1 MLIIILSFLLV
12 CLIINFYYKFYF
24 LRLNKEGFEENSEL
38 LNVQNNTQPLK
49 VVGGGWIIKFQN
61 EGENF
66 ERNLLLTQDTDEIP
80 KILRSKAFFPAPQL
94 DPTKTKLA
102 SSEII
107 AIYNDPNWSREEF
120 NYKITKKGKDNLLSL
135 VRIEE
140 NGSDVK
146 KLQTAINEK
155 NLNKLIVDIPAY
167 LSEDLPDQSGLPASI
182 VSYNRALV
190 QSSENENEYIVSG
203 PLIVPNYIS
212 NPETIGE
219 NNNTPINLDNA
230 PIGSDDGI
238 KMISQIQENER
249 TDAPVITEVVDYDEE
264 LNNYLEKYKSIS
276 VADLQK
282 QYMIGG
288 GYKKSFLPKLNSQYK
303 EKFMREKSIQESS
316 LIGGWSCLLDE
327 TPDKLCDS
335 DGNWKCTPSTE
346 NKVCLPVCKKLT
358 YDAGGFWNFTDGEN
372 STLVYFIEKKIDSEN
387 SEKSTLVFNT
397 VNVSE
402 SDDMLDET
410 TTLMANQEPSSDS
423 DLDPSIFENVYVTI
437 IDGNTTSLQNIFT
450 NGKPNYVNDVPGV
463 YEFNN
468 NSCHKRAK
476 IITREEKF
484 NRQIGEK
491 VIKGANYIASKCTG
505 PRPAT
510 EDPEYEEWFDDCG
523 DMMPS
528 NTKLT
533 PAEIRKQNAL
543 RMRSKSRAN
552 RYKTLNKDL
561 TTTRM
566 GLGPGMLSSG
576 PSTGPS
582 RGPARGPSLGPA
594 VGVSS
599 RDAEENLKN
608 IIPDAE
614 TEEAIVMSKIAEDKE
629 VKAKAALRDVENKAV
644 STEVAVKAAME
655 EKKKRRRNVN
665 AIIAAQKATD
675 NAGETAR
682 QRANAAK
689 DAAREAKQRRD
700 EFIQR
705 ALAAA
710 AKAKTAQ
717 ATAEDVQ
724 KAELAVAE
732 RDAAITS
739 AEQADKL
746 AKTQEKSLEVLF
758 NKKKSLFE
766 KLTKAR
772 EEDMKANNYLK
783 AVNKQKD
790 ETTKAIFQ
798 ARKYA
803 EDAKELVL
811 ANSQNLAV
819 VQQKAIEKAEEKKE
833 ELNQSEEKSSN
844 PIYNMFNLSI
854 FNNPLTKKV
863 ESFIGREGFH
873 AADHKEPEN
882 VTDWNKGH
890 LKIKFNSSGASGTG
904 ISQKELHLYLDGTEK
919 YAKLDNTHIFSYKK
933 INESGMDIIELT
945 RQSTIDQGKL
955 DTNTPPNDVTA
966 LRALIKSGELSK
978 IKFNDK
984 WTPTV
989 GGSEVAITA
998 GEIGINSLTE
1008 NEIVRYTWSENTA
1021 NNGPPVS
1028 WCPAGKTCTSSV
1040 TGIDPEIIFTGA
1052 NLNNQ
1057 LYSNSCPEMTN
1068 LSDNNKGHGCGQP
1081 IKISHQSI
1089 DHYATLK
1096 ENPIVGRNKQ
1106 FFPVPWHNTDDRG
1119 PWKADPG
1126 TQYKINNGMDTPTY
1140 AEDGDA
1146 AIAALDASFIAYYND
1161 KLNVQQSTLQTN
1173 KDSRGY
1179 ILACNKLV
1187 NQAGY
1192 KYARIDNS
1200 GCWGGNELDY
1210 LKNRSGK
1217 SDYQGQDDNYTRVYS
1232 TSRFLN
1238 EIEAPRNYTEGSR
1251 EYKGITCSITP
1262 PTINSNTNRYDLKS
1276 QWVCAS
1282 NCIFDGVTGPGL
1294 GNVSSS
1300 NLYVSDQI
1308 NSDGENIETGWRGLP
1323 ENGVIKH
1330 NSIYNFNC
1338 NAGNKFYAEAGGDY
1352 EDKRRCMYGKL
1363 SNTLS
1368 RNFKCTKAEQS
1379 VAGCQVIS
1387 DPDDDRC
1394 LLRVQNVPQ
1403 PAIEGVDQPDKLYK
1417 YCPIMC
1423 TNKDGNDY
1431 PNKCQSHKACAKHL
1445 FKHDVNDIVK
1455 KPPFKNPWNS
1465 GDNLGYNRIEVDKNG
1480 KSVVLNAE
1488 SEKQIAHY
1496 NDLIQESS
1504 TGKKEINTSVLES
1517 GTLKGLFGHFTNNM
1531 KLGDMAAFVD
1541 GIKNYFDPN
1550 KFNKKTDASGATEWL
1565 NDPGYYGLGGDGG
1578 LQGAGS
1584 SIGGNSG
1591 LSFAEGGKHLLKDE
1605 LILEDPT
1612 QYKNKN
1618 QYSAIARNELYNKKR
1633 NKDEKVLNPTT
1644 IPKED
1649 LVLLGRI
1656 VDQEKNLKKKLESQ
1670 YLTEQEKYDLKM
1682 KLSRMSNEKMKMI
1695 KKIKE
1700 KEMSYYNTVGQHD
1713 GEVPFKRDDQKYVP
1727 FMNNSQQTYQNSRGQ
1742 RLQVPQPVG
1751 RYY

>member
-24 LRLNKEGFEENSEL
+24 LRLNKEGFEENSEIS
-38 LNVQNNTQPLK
+38 NVQDSTQPLK
-49 VVGGGWIIKFQN
+49 TVGGGWIIKFQN
-61 EGENF
+61 DGENF
-66 ERNLLLTQDTDEIP
+66 ERNLLLTEETDEIP

-107 AIYNDPNWSREEF
+107 TIYNDPNWSREEF
-120 NYKITKKGKDNLLSL
+120 NYKITKKGKDNILSL
-135 VRIEE
+135 VRSEQ
-140 NGSDVK
+140 NGSEIE
-146 KLQTAINEK
+146 KLKTAINEK

-167 LSEDLPDQSGLPASI
+167 LSEDLPDGSGLPASI

-230 PIGSDDGI
+230 PVGTDDGL
-238 KMISQIQENER
+238 KMNIQIEENQR

-264 LNNYLEKYKSIS
+264 LNNYLEKYQSIS

-288 GYKKSFLPKLNSQYK
+288 GYKKSFLPKLNNQYK

-397 VNVSE
+397 VNKSQ
-402 SDDMLDET
+402 SDETMGET
-410 TTLMANQEPSSDS
+410 TTLMANQEPGPNN
-423 DLDPSIFENVYVTI
+423 DLDPSIFQDVYITI

-476 IITREEKF
+476 VVTTAEKYKRE
-484 NRQIGEK
+484 IGEK

-566 GLGPGMLSSG
+566 GLGPGILSSG
-576 PSTGPS
+576 PSSGPS
-582 RGPARGPSLGPA
+582 RGLARGPSLGPA

-599 RDAEENLKN
+599 RDAEEALKN
-608 IIPDAE
+608 IQPDAE

-629 VKAKAALRDVENKAV
+629 VKAKAALRDIENKAV

-655 EKKKRRRNVN
+655 EKKKKRRNVD

-689 DAAREAKQRRD
+689 DAAREAKQKRD
-700 EFIQR
+700 EFIQK

-710 AKAKTAQ
+710 AKAKSAE

-803 EDAKELVL
+803 EDAKEMVMST
-811 ANSQNLAV
+811 SQNLAV

-854 FNNPLTKKV
+854 FNNPLTQKEQKV

-904 ISQKELHLYLDGTEK
+904 ISQKELLLYLDNEKK
-919 YAKLDNTHIFSYKK
+919 YAELDTHIFSYKK
-933 INESGMDIIELT
+933 VSESGEDIIELT
-945 RQSTIDQGKL
+945 KQSNKEL
-955 DTNTPPNDVTA
+955 AKSNTPRNDVTD
-966 LRALIKSGELSK
+966 LRLLIKSGGLSK

-984 WTPTV
+984 WTRTV

-998 GEIGINSLTE
+998 REIGINSLTE

-1081 IKISHQSI
+1081 IKITHQSI

-1126 TQYKINNGMDTPTY
+1126 TQYKINNGMDKPTY
-1140 AEDGDA
+1140 AVDDDA
-1146 AIAALDASFIAYYND
+1146 TAAALDASFIAYYNE

-1173 KDSRGY
+1173 KDERGY

-1232 TSRFLN
+1232 ASRFLN

-1262 PTINSNTNRYDLKS
+1262 PTINSNTNRYELKS

-1308 NSDGENIETGWRGLP
+1308 NSNGENIETGWRGLP

-1338 NAGNKFYAEAGGDY
+1338 NAGNKFYAKPGGDY
-1352 EDKRRCMYGKL
+1352 EDKRRCMYGKI

-1368 RNFKCTKAEQS
+1368 KDFQCTKGEQS
-1379 VAGCQVIS
+1379 VGGCQVIS

-1394 LLRVQNVPQ
+1394 LLQIQKVPQ
-1403 PAIEGVDQPDKLYK
+1403 PAIGGVDQPDKLYK
-1417 YCPIMC
+1417 YCPITC
-1423 TNKDGNDY
+1423 TNKDDKDN
-1431 PNKCQSHKACAKHL
+1431 PNKCQSHSACAKHL

-1465 GDNLGYNRIEVDKNG
+1465 GDNLGYNRIEVDKMG

-1488 SEKQIAHY
+1488 SEKQMAHY

-1584 SIGGNSG
+1584 SISSNSG

-1742 RLQVPQPVG
+1742 TLQVPRPIG
-1751 RYY
+1751 KYY

>member
-1565 NDPGYYGLGGDGG
+1565 NDPGYYGLGGDSG